1 VERLAER
8 LEQADRLVVA
18 EKSGDLGAKLV
29 DVKDE
34 AVGESHVV
42 HRLGKQGQDWDEA
55 GSPNGDLKIEHHPQ
69 TFDDSVDRHESELK
83 PATNVIK
90 L

>member
-42 HRLGKQGQDWDEA
+42 H
-55 GSPNGDLKIEHHPQ
+55 
-69 TFDDSVDRHESELK
+69 
-83 PATNVIK
+83 
-90 L
+90 